1 MTAPNY
7 AFVINVAEPHLSR
20 DDKYVSSTLLD
31 LNTGLTA
38 ILNATTVATL
48 STSVF
53 VVHEGDLSNVTTMP
67 IFAGTQSSQY
77 LAYEENDYW
86 NINDNTPQWT
96 PRATTTGVTRDWLK
110 ELLAAFD
117 QDLTTVTT
125 KIKELNLPGLRDG
138 APPDRQPPGT
148 QTPFPPPSDTDQR
161 ARLPSRAA
169 DELFQANAQNVS
181 VAARLS
187 EHARPMSSFLNA
199 GPKASSASRSVQVS
213 YGEDNNSFTFSTP
226 QQTRPPETMTASM
239 FHSASLKMQ
248 STIYSFLDLQLFHN
262 NILAN
267 YIDKYTMSSI
277 LAYEHA
283 VRQLVHDLPPA
294 TTFQTVYLEL
304 ASLHLVSKE
313 EALYRQQLLS
323 LQSSSSF
330 QQRAS
335 GAHAQQPTAPAYR
348 TQAASAQYRA
358 AASSSPFPP
367 CQNFA
372 TKECENIINGRICT
386 RDHACAACGK
396 AYPSQRCC
404 PAGHKGEEVCPGINQ
419 QITQRL
425 SLLGKKRILPDAH
438 GGGGKRRNSAN

>member
-1 MTAPNY
+1 M
-7 AFVINVAEPHLSR
+7 
-20 DDKYVSSTLLD
+20 
-31 LNTGLTA
+31 
-38 ILNATTVATL
+38 
-48 STSVF
+48 
-53 VVHEGDLSNVTTMP
+53 
-67 IFAGTQSSQY
+67 
-77 LAYEENDYW
+77 
-86 NINDNTPQWT
+86 
-96 PRATTTGVTRDWLK
+96 
-110 ELLAAFD
+110 
-117 QDLTTVTT
+117 
-125 KIKELNLPGLRDG
+125 
-138 APPDRQPPGT
+138 
-148 QTPFPPPSDTDQR
+148 
-161 ARLPSRAA
+161 
-169 DELFQANAQNVS
+169 
-181 VAARLS
+181 
-187 EHARPMSSFLNA
+187 
-199 GPKASSASRSVQVS
+199 QVS

-323 LQSSSSF
+323 LQSSSF

-335 GAHAQQPTAPAYR
+335 GAHAQHPTAPAYR
-348 TQAASAQYRA
+348 TQTASAQYRA
-358 AASSSPFPP
+358 ATTPTSFPP
-367 CQNFA
+367 CQTFA
-372 TKECENIINGRICT
+372 TKECNNIINGIACS

-404 PAGHKGEEVCPGINQ
+404 PAGHKGEEVCPGITH

-425 SLLGKKRILPDAH
+425 FSLLTKKRNVPPDAH
-438 GGGGKRRNSAN
+438 DGGGKRRNSAN